1 MAVRPLRPATDRSL
15 GRPLPHQQANRTR
28 VPLQAPGLAI
38 PDFDHRPSKGGML
51 CGISHPFGRLSPAR
65 RQVTHALLT
74 RLPLYSQPEGY
85 FRVRLACIRH
95 AASVDSEPGSN
106 SQVKDIASGHSHE
119 WPSGNFNARAFY
131 GSSLFSLCVRLIL
144 DECAS
149 SSYLVFKEPTPNQ
162 VSPVA
167 APPLPGSSP
176 SGEPYKV
183 ITNGVTVN
191 GSLLFRFTPSA

>member
-1 MAVRPLRPATDRSL
+1 MAVRPLRPATDRRL

-51 CGISHPFGRLSPAR
+51 CGISPPFGRLAPTR
-65 RQVTHALLT
+65 RQVTHALVT

-106 SQVKDIASGHSHE
+106 SQVEYISLRVPKGPLRTTSSTREPFGSCVVHSVVKR
-119 WPSGNFNARAFY
+119 SATNAHRLVIQTTCDRGISTSTDTRRA
-131 GSSLFSLCVRLIL
+131 V
-144 DECAS
+144 
-149 SSYLVFKEPTPNQ
+149 
-162 VSPVA
+162 
-167 APPLPGSSP
+167 
-176 SGEPYKV
+176 
-183 ITNGVTVN
+183 
-191 GSLLFRFTPSA
+191 